1 MVEVHQEGQTVAD
14 KNDKTRTDG
23 APDAEEQPKRDIN
36 AKSGFLS
43 WLRNRGKTGAGTD
56 TGDDDADGAKRQS
69 DIQLEIRRISAMD
82 FDGMTPDKRKMYERR
97 LRKLVKRA
105 AKEEDEAYDAD
116 SKYRGRVRGRRTLS
130 DTDGAK
136 VPWWK
141 RKFVAIPAAI
151 VGGVI
156 IALPLVSPIISGIG
170 TDLSRG
176 YELTGGIAATVGDT
190 NISEDTITESIMST
204 KQYYETDE
212 EWAQHLA
219 DSNLTP
225 ESLREQTLGS
235 YIDDAMMQLA
245 YEDQDI
251 TVDADD
257 LQAAWDDTVDTYY
270 SGDESAMV
278 EMVEASGYTEST
290 YKQSVLSSSA
300 RRQKLKDKVAPKDD
314 VTDQD
319 VLDYMNDNAETY
331 DHGRR
336 SSHILVKFEY
346 DDEGNVTDEAKEEAR
361 ERAQEALD
369 KIKSGE
375 LSFEEAVEEYSD
387 DSSKDDGG
395 DVGWDFDTTFVEQ
408 YQSALNGLGKGDM
421 TQELVES
428 DYGYH
433 IIECTDLIDY
443 GNDGTIDDIADVP
456 EDVRESVINSIQT
469 TQQDEDWN
477 TWYTNFTNGISVT
490 INEMPENVPYNVDM
504 SLAENANANAGD
516 ATANASADETSG
528 DDVADTNENGA
539 SE

>member
-1 MVEVHQEGQTVAD
+1 MAD
-14 KNDKTRTDG
+14 KNDKTRADG
-23 APDAEEQPKRDIN
+23 TPDTKDQPKHDAD
-36 AKSGFLS
+36 AKKGLMSR
-43 WLRNRGKTGAGTD
+43 LRNRGKTDVGA
-56 TGDDDADGAKRQS
+56 DADAGNGTSDAKHQS
-69 DIQLEIRRISAMD
+69 DTQLEIRRISAMD
-82 FDGMTPDKRKMYERR
+82 FDSMTPDKRKMYERR

-105 AKEEDEAYDAD
+105 AKEEDEEYDAD
-116 SKYRGRVRGRRTLS
+116 SRYRGKVRGRRTLS

-141 RKFVAIPAAI
+141 RKFVAIPAAV

-156 IALPLVSPIISGIG
+156 IALPLVSPILSGIG

-190 NISEDTITESIMST
+190 NIGEDTITESIMST

-212 EWAQHLA
+212 EWAQYLA
-219 DSNLTP
+219 DSDLTP
-225 ESLREQTLGS
+225 ESLREQTLDS

-245 YEDQDI
+245 YEDQGI

-331 DHGRR
+331 DQGRR
-336 SSHILVKFEY
+336 SSHVLVQFEY
-346 DDEGNVTDEAKEEAR
+346 DDEGNVTDEAKEKAR

-369 KIKSGE
+369 KIESGE
-375 LSFEEAVEEYSD
+375 MPFEEAVEEYSD
-387 DSSKDDGG
+387 DGSKDDGG

-408 YQSALNGLGKGDM
+408 YQSALNGLGKGEM

-433 IIECTDLIDY
+433 IIRCTDLIDY
-443 GNDGTIDDIADVP
+443 GEDGTIDDIADVP
-456 EDVRESVINSIQT
+456 EDVREGIVDSIQT

-477 TWYTNFTNGISVT
+477 TWYTNFTNGVSVT
-490 INEMPENVPYNVDM
+490 INEMPENVPYNVSM
-504 SLAENANANAGD
+504 SLAENANSNDGGATADTGADGAGD
-516 ATANASADETSG
+516 EDADDATDA
-528 DDVADTNENGA
+528 NENGA

>member
-1 MVEVHQEGQTVAD
+1 MAD
-14 KNDKTRTDG
+14 KNDKTRADG
-23 APDAEEQPKRDIN
+23 APDAEDQPKHDTD
-36 AKSGFLS
+36 AKKGLMSRLKS
-43 WLRNRGKTGAGTD
+43 MDKTGTDAGT
-56 TGDDDADGAKRQS
+56 GDGTSDAKHQS
-69 DIQLEIRRISAMD
+69 ETQREIRRISAMD
-82 FDGMTPDKRKMYERR
+82 FDSMTPDKRKMYERR
-97 LRKLVKRA
+97 LRKLIKRA

-116 SKYRGRVRGRRTLS
+116 SKYRGKVRGRRTLS

-151 VGGVI
+151 VGGII

-190 NISEDTITESIMST
+190 NIGEDTITESIMST

-212 EWAQHLA
+212 EWAQYLA
-219 DSNLTP
+219 DNDLTP
-225 ESLREQTLGS
+225 ESLREQTLDS
-235 YIDDAMMQLA
+235 RIDDTMMQLA

-331 DHGRR
+331 NQGRR

-346 DDEGNVTDEAKEEAR
+346 DDDGNVTDEAKEKAC

-375 LSFEEAVEEYSD
+375 MSFEEAVAEYSD

-395 DVGWDFDTTFVEQ
+395 DVGWDFDATFVEQ
-408 YQSALNGLGKGDM
+408 YQSALNGLDKGEM

-443 GNDGTIDDIADVP
+443 GDDGTIDDIADVP
-456 EDVRESVINSIQT
+456 EDVRDSVVDSIQT

-477 TWYTNFTNGISVT
+477 TWYTNFTNGVSVT

-504 SLAENANANAGD
+504 SLAKNDNANAGD
-516 ATANASADETSG
+516 ATANASTDETSG